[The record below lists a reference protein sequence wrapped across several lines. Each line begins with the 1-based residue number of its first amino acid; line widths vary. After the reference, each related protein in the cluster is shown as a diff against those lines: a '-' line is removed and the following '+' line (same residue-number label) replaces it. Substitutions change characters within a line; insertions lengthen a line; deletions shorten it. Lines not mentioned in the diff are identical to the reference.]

1 MASLRQPRAAG
12 VRAACHSSCPRHNY
26 IPRVAATAQHNS
38 SFARTGGPVPHFP
51 TSVYPEFPMSQ
62 IAIDYYKNGPSLLQE
77 YLPFWMT
84 IYARRAIAL
93 LAAMLA
99 ILLPVFGFAPKLYG
113 WFVQEHLRRLY
124 RRLRSV
130 KQRDGVPMRNSDLY
144 FTLKYHLDRMHSR
157 LVDASRAAR
166 AGEGRT

>member
-1 MASLRQPRAAG
+1 
-12 VRAACHSSCPRHNY
+12 
-26 IPRVAATAQHNS
+26 
-38 SFARTGGPVPHFP
+38 
-51 TSVYPEFPMSQ
+51 
-62 IAIDYYKNGPSLLQE
+62 
-77 YLPFWMT
+77 MT
-84 IYARRAIAL
+84 IYVRRAIAL

-166 AGEGRT
+166 AGERRT

>member
-1 MASLRQPRAAG
+1 MTSRAGICLRTVAASLAALPVMASLRQPRAAG

-38 SFARTGGPVPHFP
+38 GFASSPHFP
-51 TSVYPEFPMSQ
+51 TSVYPEFPTSQ
-62 IAIDYYKNGPSLLQE
+62 IAIDYYKTGPSPFQE

-84 IYARRAIAL
+84 IYVRRAIAL

-99 ILLPVFGFAPKLYG
+99 ILLPVFGFALKL
-113 WFVQEHLRRLY
+113 FY

-130 KQRDGVPMRNSDLY
+130 KQRGGVPMRNSDLY
-144 FTLKYHLDRMHSR
+144 FTLKYH
-157 LVDASRAAR
+157 
-166 AGEGRT
+166 

>member
-38 SFARTGGPVPHFP
+38 GFASSPHFP
-51 TSVYPEFPMSQ
+51 TSVYPEFPTSQ
-62 IAIDYYKNGPSLLQE
+62 IAIDYYKTGPSPFQE

-84 IYARRAIAL
+84 IYVRRAIAL

-130 KQRDGVPMRNSDLY
+130 KQRGGVPMRNSYLY

-166 AGEGRT
+166 AGERRT